1 MGRKILALRLSAM
14 GDVSLTVPAI
24 RAVIEA
30 NPDIEITLVTR
41 SIFAP
46 FFYGIPRLQ
55 LYFPDLKN
63 RHKGFFGL
71 IRLFSDLKK
80 KENFDTVIDLHGV
93 IRTKILTSLFKLS
106 GKPGYSIDK
115 GRKEKKFLLKSKYL
129 RYLKHSSVRYLDTF
143 NKAGLK
149 GNLGK
154 SPYLKV
160 SDEALQKAG
169 DFLSQIGS
177 DSNSI
182 RIGLAPFATHKPKI
196 WGTDKFRELISLIN
210 QEHKVDFFLF
220 GGGEEEIIKLKE
232 LQQFSSNI
240 HLVAGNL
247 NLAQELALMKY
258 LDLMI
263 SMDSSNMHLS
273 ALSGIPTISIWGGT
287 HPTFGFF
294 ALGQPEEYHLQTP
307 ASSLKCRPCSVFGGK
322 PCIYGEPK
330 CLEMLQALEVY
341 HSLQKFGLLKVRTK
355 KNVGEIAAPGKQN

>member
-1 MGRKILALRLSAM
+1 MVRKILALRLSAM

-30 NPDIEITLVTR
+30 NPDIRITLVTR
-41 SIFAP
+41 KFFAP
-46 FFYGIPRLQ
+46 FFYGIPRLD
-55 LYFPDLKN
+55 LFFPDLQS

-71 IRLFSDLKK
+71 IRLYRDLKN
-80 KENFDTVIDLHGV
+80 KENFSSVIDLHGV
-93 IRTKILTSLFKLS
+93 IRTKILTVLFRLS
-106 GKPGYSIDK
+106 GKLGFTINK

-149 GNLGK
+149 GNIGK
-154 SPYLKV
+154 SPYLNV
-160 SDEALQKAG
+160 PDEALQKAAS
-169 DFLSQIGS
+169 FLAQLSVS
-177 DSNSI
+177 ESSI

-196 WGTDKFRELISLIN
+196 WGTDKFKELISLIN
-210 QEHKVDFFLF
+210 QEHKVEYFLF
-220 GGGEEEIIKLKE
+220 GGGEEETAKLKE
-232 LQQFSSNI
+232 LQKYSPNI

-247 NLAQELALMKY
+247 TLPEEIAVIKN

-273 ALSGIPTISIWGGT
+273 ALSGIPTVSIWGGT

-294 ALGQPEEYHLQTP
+294 ALGQPAEYHIQTP

-322 PCIYGEPK
+322 PCIYQEPK
-330 CLEMLQALEVY
+330 CLEMVKAEDVY
-341 HSLQKFGLLKVRTK
+341 NSLQKFGLLKARSRRIAK
-355 KNVGEIAAPGKQN
+355 EITSPLPS

>member
-1 MGRKILALRLSAM
+1 MAKKILALRLSAM

-30 NPDIEITLVTR
+30 NPDVEITLVTR

-46 FFYGIPRLQ
+46 FFYGIPRLN
-55 LYFPDLKN
+55 LFFPDLHD

-71 IRLFSDLKK
+71 FRLYLELRK
-80 KENFDTVIDLHGV
+80 KEEFSAVIDLHGV
-93 IRTKILTSLFKLS
+93 IRTKILTTFFKLS
-106 GKPGYSIDK
+106 GTPGFTIDK

-129 RYLKHSSVRYLDTF
+129 RYLKHSSVRYLETF

-149 GNLGK
+149 GKIGK

-160 SDEALQKAG
+160 SEESLQKAES
-169 DFLSQIGS
+169 FLSQFSS

-182 RIGLAPFATHKPKI
+182 KIGLAPFATHKPKI
-196 WGTDKFRELISLIN
+196 WGTDKFKELISFIN
-210 QEHKVDFFLF
+210 EEHKVEFFLF
-220 GGGEEEIIKLKE
+220 GGGEEEISKLKE
-232 LQQFSSNI
+232 LQKFSSNI

-247 NLAQELALMKY
+247 KLSEEIALIKY

-307 ASSLKCRPCSVFGGK
+307 ASSLKCRPCSVFGSK

-330 CLEMLQALEVY
+330 CLEMLKASEVY
-341 HSLQKFGLLKVRTK
+341 HSLLKFGLLETRDRKS
-355 KNVGEIAAPGKQN
+355 APISTPAKPN